1 MIIMRKDVPIVIL
14 SLFLLLFCSSQAQAS
29 QAEWQINWQE
39 NGVLQETVTV
49 TDLTIQPSDPGWQQS
64 TSGNQTSFT
73 RTVNSWAEYNQLQDK
88 LPLTTADKNYIILN
102 ATQLSASDQ
111 VAAGTLYAGLS
122 GVDSMKLTINVSG
135 MILDS
140 SVEPADKQR
149 VEWAVNNPGQ
159 PFANSFSLQVLNLD
173 GLMLGI
179 TILSLG
185 VIGLFFF
192 FIGRMRK
199 VNRLIDETYS
209 LDNVVIEDD
218 EPEETTGSAEDSQEN
233 QG

>member
-14 SLFLLLFCSSQAQAS
+14 SLLLLLFCSQPALAS

-39 NGVLQETVTV
+39 SGVLQETVTV
-49 TDLTIQPSDPGWQQS
+49 TDLTIQNSEPGWQKS

-73 RTVNSWAEYNQLQDK
+73 RTVDSWAEYNQLQDK
-88 LPLTTADKNYIILN
+88 LPLTAADKNYIILN
-102 ATQLSASDQ
+102 ATHLTALDQ
-111 VAAGTLYAGLS
+111 AAAGTLYAALS
-122 GVDSMKLTINVSG
+122 GVDSMKLTINVPG

-159 PFANSFSLQVLNLD
+159 PFANSFSLNVLNLD
-173 GLMLGI
+173 GFMLGI
-179 TILSLG
+179 AILTLG

-218 EPEETTGSAEDSQEN
+218 EPEEAAVGAEDSQKDQE
-233 QG
+233 